1 MRRDPLGIF
10 IVSRVLHGAEVP
22 DLVLLRDNDEAARM
36 LAGRALDIDAAG
48 RESVFLGLADGH
60 LALGEVFFNVAV
72 GCFFRDRADGSG
84 AEHVVGAEH
93 LDAVGVRPGLILARE
108 VEVDIGDLV
117 AAEAE
122 ERFKRDVEA
131 VFI

>member
-1 MRRDPLGIF
+1 
-10 IVSRVLHGAEVP
+10 
-22 DLVLLRDNDEAARM
+22 M

-131 VFI
+131 VLIKLRAALRAHCVR